1 MPAMIWDETLQA
13 FKEAT
18 TPKIWNES
26 INAFVDSE
34 GKAYNGSEWVDAY
47 GDLPGTSI
55 IVGQDYT
62 LGSGAHTN
70 TNGTIKVKCLSKSSS
85 TAVMQTYGIT
95 AGAWPGDGDLTSSY
109 RGYFGNLASA
119 ISGVRL
125 ATGTTT
131 SNITPSGSY
140 DPIFSSAKDSYS
152 FNADTT
158 NKYSWL
164 SGSRNI
170 SSGSVNYWV
179 AWAISSSGS
188 VRESTTT
195 NNHVSA
201 PYFILNLT
209 NIKIKKDGTIVI
221 R

>member
-1 MPAMIWDETLQA
+1 MSALIYDNSASA
-13 FKEAT
+13 FKEAEN
-18 TPKIWNES
+18 PKINV
-26 INAFVDSE
+26 NGTFVDSNGMVYKDGVWKE
-34 GKAYNGSEWVDAY
+34 GYSNVK
-47 GDLPGTSI
+47 PGTAMV
-55 IVGQDYT
+55 VGQDYA

-70 TNGTIKVKCLSKSSS
+70 TNRTIKVKCLSKSSS

-131 SNITPSGSY
+131 SDITPSGSY

-152 FNADTT
+152 FNADST
-158 NKYSWL
+158 NRYSWL

-179 AWAISSSGS
+179 AWTISSNGR

-201 PYFILNLT
+201 PYFTLNLT
-209 NIKIKKDGTIVI
+209 NIKIQKDNTII
-221 R
+221 IA